1 MYWLKTKA
9 AGAAGVAGGV
19 GLDVAAQS
27 ELHGE

>member
-27 ELHGE
+27 